1 MAVVPLTGIARTANS
16 LLNAFAH
23 FLETEDNTTSLDE
36 VSIHSLFQSDESYT
50 ALNHPIAEAIAQ
62 FLIVNKFEITTIPAL
77 VCVVAYAFFNRD
89 EVLTATGA
97 GKAFMAFLAGLAVPI
112 GFVFG
117 FAAYAPS
124 QLNILV
130 DFREY
135 VLASG
140 VMLLL
145 LAATGI
151 RKTIFP

>member
-1 MAVVPLTGIARTANS
+1 MLEVSMKGIARIANS
-16 LLNAFAH
+16 LLNG
-23 FLETEDNTTSLDE
+23 LK
-36 VSIHSLFQSDESYT
+36 SDDAYAPLS
-50 ALNHPIAEAIAQ
+50 HPIAAEIAQ
-62 FLIVNKFEITTIPAL
+62 FLTTYKFEITTIPAL
-77 VCVVAYAFFNRD
+77 VCVAAYGFFNRG

-97 GKAFMAFLAGLAVPI
+97 GKAFLAFLAGLAVPI

-124 QLNILV
+124 QLNILF

>member
-1 MAVVPLTGIARTANS
+1 MAEVPIIGIGRIVNS
-16 LLNAFAH
+16 ILKAFVD
-23 FLETEDNTTSLDE
+23 FLEAEDNGTKLNE
-36 VSIHSLFQSDESYT
+36 WSILTRLKSDDACAPLS
-50 ALNHPIAEAIAQ
+50 HPIAAEIAQ
-62 FLIVNKFEITTIPAL
+62 FLTTYKFEITTIPAL
-77 VCVVAYAFFNRD
+77 VCVAAYAFLNRD

-97 GKAFMAFLAGLAVPI
+97 GKAFIAFLAGLAVPI

-124 QLNILV
+124 QLNLLV

-151 RKTIFP
+151 RQAIFP